1 MVNRKLGRFYTH
13 LAFSE
18 WDGYETGALNQDY
31 LIKVADPDSSCEVY
45 VFEPSLTGE
54 AWNILVLKYSH
65 DGRKDLSP
73 ALKSQVIL
81 LSNQLDA
88 SIEEAFGD

>member
-31 LIKVADPDSSCEVY
+31 LIKVADPDSNCEVY

-54 AWNILVLKYSH
+54 RWNILVLKYNH
-65 DGRKDLSP
+65 AGRPELSP
-73 ALKSQVIL
+73 ALKSQVEL
-81 LSNQLDA
+81 LANQLGA
-88 SIEEAFGD
+88 AIIEADGD

>member
-18 WDGYETGALNQDY
+18 WDGYETGALNQDF
-31 LIKVADPDSSCEVY
+31 LIKVADTDSNCEVF
-45 VFEPSLTGE
+45 VFEPSLPGE

-73 ALKSQVIL
+73 ALKSQVEL
-81 LSNQLDA
+81 LANQLGA
-88 SIEEAFGD
+88 EIIEADGD